1 MRFVL
6 LLCGILTGLAQANE
20 PLTVFTVNYPLQYF
34 AQRIGGDQVR
44 AVYPGPRGHDPAHWQ
59 PSREVLRR
67 YKDADLIILNGG
79 GYARCVDDAHLP
91 DARTVDS
98 SNAFVDAY
106 IRTREPLTESRAL
119 SGDQSREHI
128 ASYTWLDL
136 YQATQQAEAIMEA
149 LAARRPQ
156 SRAVFDRN
164 YQALKMELMALD
176 LAIQRQIARHE
187 DKPLFVSPPVYQY
200 FARRYQIHLQS
211 FPWKPDV
218 LPDEDE
224 WQRLVYAQESFP
236 AEWMIWASAP
246 RQEIVSRLQSLGI
259 RVIVFAPCATA
270 PAEGDFMSVMRD
282 NVAAL
287 GRVFN

>member
-6 LLCGILTGLAQANE
+6 LLCSLLAGLAQAGE
-20 PLTVFTVNYPLQYF
+20 PLSVYTVNYPLQYF

-44 AVYPGPRGHDPAHWQ
+44 AVYPGPRGQDPAHWR
-59 PSREVLRR
+59 PSHEVLRA
-67 YKDADLIILNGG
+67 YKAADLILLNGA
-79 GYARCVDDAHLP
+79 GYSGWVDDAHLP
-91 DARTVDS
+91 DSRTVDTS
-98 SNAFVDAY
+98 KAFVDAY
-106 IRTREPLTESRAL
+106 IRTREPQTERAAL
-119 SGDQSREHI
+119 SGNQSRAHT
-128 ASYTWLDL
+128 ASFTWLDL

-164 YQALKMELMALD
+164 YQALKKELMALD
-176 LAIQRQIARHE
+176 LAIQRQIVKHE
-187 DKPLFVSPPVYQY
+187 EKPLFVSPPVYQY
-200 FARRYQIHLQS
+200 FARRYRIHLQS
-211 FPWKPDV
+211 FPWQPDV

-236 AEWMIWASAP
+236 AEWMLWASAP
-246 RQEIVSRLQSLGI
+246 RKEIVSRLQSLGI
-259 RVIVFAPCATA
+259 QVIVFDPCATA
-270 PAEGDFMSVMRD
+270 PAKGDFMSVMRD